1 MTSKYIFR
9 SFSPTPV
16 TQALV
21 VRRLA
26 LHRWRVSALS
36 RGKFLKRSL
45 FGAFLAVCLFVTS
58 LALISGAQAQSGS
71 SAQIWARRSTSGNV
85 EFGLRVDG
93 RDVPLGNRYLV
104 YPSVSTD
111 VWYYSEARL
120 VGASGSRA
128 AVEVRAKKLP
138 SGNVEFGL
146 RVGGRREWVPQS
158 RYFLYA
164 GAAGDTSERLS
175 SPFPLAGQGY
185 SYSSD
190 RDQDC
195 LDGIVVPATTIH
207 NGVDLGF
214 NLGLARDC
222 ETLLIWRASL
232 RYYSRSYLGTWGSGR
247 SILNDA
253 WLGAWSR
260 SDQASGFRRV
270 DRLELI
276 LDSNTSAAV
285 GSLSPMLANLEQ
297 LDHFVIRDTTPHANI
312 SGSIP
317 AALGSLRLKKFELI
331 RLDLTGSIPDSVV
344 GISSLEHFRISNS
357 GITGSVPSFS
367 NSRDLTFL
375 QLDGNEL
382 SGSIPAALG
391 TFTNNVAGISENRRR
406 LTTVNLQNNQLTGSI
421 PGSLAIRAADAV
433 PGTGNPGTR
442 GLQNIRVYGND
453 LSGPIPAEFANF
465 PGLKVAEFRKAATGD
480 NAGLTCKPAGLSIGG
495 TGMTA
500 LTTLEVVGLSDCPS
514 S

>member
-9 SFSPTPV
+9 SFSSTPV
-16 TQALV
+16 TRLSS
-21 VRRLA
+21 RRLA
-26 LHRWRVSALS
+26 LHRWRASALS

-71 SAQIWARRSTSGNV
+71 TAQIWARRSASGNV

-128 AVEVRAKKLP
+128 AVEVRAKRLP

-146 RVGGRREWVPQS
+146 RVGGRREWIPQS

-175 SPFPLAGQGY
+175 SPFSLAGQGY

-190 RDQDC
+190 RDQEC
-195 LDGIVVPATTIH
+195 LDGIVVPTSTIR
-207 NGVDLGF
+207 NGADLGF

-247 SILNDA
+247 SILNGD

-260 SDQASGFRRV
+260 SDQASGFKRV
-270 DRLELI
+270 DRLELVF
-276 LDSNTSAAV
+276 DSNTSAAV

-297 LDHFVIRDTTPHANI
+297 LDHFIIRDTTPHANI
-312 SGSIP
+312 SGTIP
-317 AALGSLRLKKFELI
+317 AELGRLELKKFELI

-344 GISSLEHFRISNS
+344 GISSLEHFQISNS

-391 TFTNNVAGISENRRR
+391 KFNSSGVNENRRR

-421 PGSLAIRAADAV
+421 PSELAIRAADAV
-433 PGTGNPGTR
+433 PGTANPGTR

>member
-1 MTSKYIFR
+1 MTSKYIVR
-9 SFSPTPV
+9 LLPSTSSNP
-16 TQALV
+16 ALI

-26 LHRWRVSALS
+26 FHRWRASALS

-45 FGAFLAVCLFVTS
+45 FGAFLTVCLFVTS

-71 SAQIWARRSTSGNV
+71 SAQIWARRSASGNV

-104 YPSVSTD
+104 YSNARTD

-128 AVEVRAKKLP
+128 AVEVRAKRLP

-146 RVGGRREWVPQS
+146 RVGGRREWIPQS

-175 SPFPLAGQGY
+175 SPFSLAGQGY
-185 SYSSD
+185 SYSSAH
-190 RDQDC
+190 DQEC
-195 LDGIVVPATTIH
+195 LDGIVVPTTTIL
-207 NGVDLGF
+207 NGADLGF

-247 SILNDA
+247 SILNDD

-260 SDQASGFRRV
+260 SDQANGFRRV
-270 DRLELI
+270 DRFELV

-285 GSLSPMLANLEQ
+285 GSLSPMLANLES
-297 LDHFVIRDTTPHANI
+297 LEHFSISDTTPHANI
-312 SGSIP
+312 GGTIP
-317 AALGSLRLKKFELI
+317 AQLGRLELKKFELI
-331 RLDLTGSIPDSVV
+331 RLDLTGSIPDSVA

-391 TFTNNVAGISENRRR
+391 KFTNSAGVNENRRR

-421 PGSLAIRAADAV
+421 PSELAIRAADAV

-495 TGMTA
+495 TGMTS
-500 LTTLEVVGLSDCPS
+500 LTTLDVVGLSNCPS